1 MKRQKICIKKRIQ
14 QIQELTKAPFYKK
27 FKIAKNLSENR
38 EEALMSLE
46 TWLYYF
52 REILLKK
59 ITNEGTD
66 KYSFQSLKEIIDTIE
81 RTKYVLNK
89 SNINTRL
96 ALEFLF
102 LKI

>member
-1 MKRQKICIKKRIQ
+1 
-14 QIQELTKAPFYKK
+14 
-27 FKIAKNLSENR
+27 
-38 EEALMSLE
+38 MSLE